1 MKAVVFERYGGPD
14 VLELQDI
21 PVPEVGDDGVLVRVG
36 AAALNPYD
44 WHFMIGLPYFIRVQ
58 LGLRRP
64 TRINGVGSDLAG
76 RVEAVGP
83 KVTRFRPGDE
93 VYGRVD
99 ALPGRGV
106 MELGSAAEFVRVSE
120 DSIRPRPAGLTAEQ
134 AAAVPLAGTTALWAM
149 RDVEP
154 VRSGQHVLVNGASGG
169 VGTFA
174 VQIAH
179 ATGATVTGVCS
190 GAKADLVRSLGA
202 DHVIDHTSEDFAA
215 AGDRRYDLV
224 FDIGGNSSL
233 RRLRR
238 VLRKDGTLV
247 LVGGESA
254 GGKLL
259 AGFDRQLR
267 AVALS
272 PFVSQRLKMFVAGE
286 DHERLEQLASMVEQ
300 GTLRPAVGATY
311 ALADAPQAMRDL
323 AEGRARGKL
332 VVTI

>member
-1 MKAVVFERYGGPD
+1 MTSGESTETGTRMRAVVQHEYGGPET
-14 VLELQDI
+14 LHLGEI
-21 PVPEVGDDGVLVRVG
+21 ERPVPGAGQVLVEVRAAGVERGVEHLRTGVPLLIRPVYGWRRPKNPVRGREAAGVVAEVGEGVTRFAVG
-36 AAALNPYD
+36 DEVFGVAEGTFAEYAVGEESKLAHLPAGMSFIDAAALP
-44 WHFMIGLPYFIRVQ
+44 ISGI
-58 LGLRRP
+58 
-64 TRINGVGSDLAG
+64 
-76 RVEAVGP
+76 
-83 KVTRFRPGDE
+83 
-93 VYGRVD
+93 
-99 ALPGRGV
+99 
-106 MELGSAAEFVRVSE
+106 
-120 DSIRPRPAGLTAEQ
+120 
-134 AAAVPLAGTTALWAM
+134 TALQGLLEVGGLEA
-149 RDVEP
+149 
-154 VRSGQHVLVNGASGG
+154 GQDVLVIGASGG
-169 VGTFA
+169 VGSFA

-202 DHVIDHTSEDFAA
+202 DHVIDHTSEDFAT
-215 AGDRRYDLV
+215 GDRRYDLV

-238 VLRKDGTLV
+238 VLRRDGTLV

-272 PFVSQRLKMFVAGE
+272 PFISQRLTMFVAGE

-300 GTLRPAVGATY
+300 GQLRPAVGATY
-311 ALADAPQAMRDL
+311 ELADAPQAMRDL
-323 AEGRARGKL
+323 AAGRARGKL

>member
-1 MKAVVFERYGGPD
+1 MTSGESTETGTRMRAVVQHEYGGPET
-14 VLELQDI
+14 LHLGEI
-21 PVPEVGDDGVLVRVG
+21 ERPVPGAGQVLVEVRAAGVERGVEHLMTGLPLLVRPVYGWRRPKNPVRGREAAGVVAAVGEGVTRFAVGDEVFGVAEGTFAEYAVG
-36 AAALNPYD
+36 EESKLAHLPAGMSFVDAAALP
-44 WHFMIGLPYFIRVQ
+44 I
-58 LGLRRP
+58 
-64 TRINGVGSDLAG
+64 S
-76 RVEAVGP
+76 
-83 KVTRFRPGDE
+83 
-93 VYGRVD
+93 
-99 ALPGRGV
+99 
-106 MELGSAAEFVRVSE
+106 
-120 DSIRPRPAGLTAEQ
+120 
-134 AAAVPLAGTTALWAM
+134 GTTALQGLLEVGGLEA
-149 RDVEP
+149 
-154 VRSGQHVLVNGASGG
+154 GQDVLVIGASGG
-169 VGTFA
+169 VGSFA

-202 DHVIDHTSEDFAA
+202 HHVIDHTSEDFAV
-215 AGDRRYDLV
+215 GDRRYDLV

-238 VLRKDGTLV
+238 VLRRDGTLV

-272 PFVSQRLKMFVAGE
+272 PFVSQRLTMFVAGE
-286 DHERLEQLASMVEQ
+286 DHERLEQLAAMVDQ
-300 GTLRPAVGATY
+300 GQLRAAVGATY
-311 ALADAPQAMRDL
+311 VLADAPQAMRDL

>member
-1 MKAVVFERYGGPD
+1 MTSGESTEAGARMRAVVQHEYGGPETLRLGEIERPMPGAGQ
-14 VLELQDI
+14 VLVEVRAAGVERGVEHLMTGLPLLVR
-21 PVPEVGDDGVLVRVG
+21 PVYGWRRPKNPVRGREAAGVVAAVGQGVTRFAVGDDVFGVAEGTFAEYAVG
-36 AAALNPYD
+36 EESKLAHLPTGMSFVDAAALP
-44 WHFMIGLPYFIRVQ
+44 I
-58 LGLRRP
+58 
-64 TRINGVGSDLAG
+64 S
-76 RVEAVGP
+76 
-83 KVTRFRPGDE
+83 
-93 VYGRVD
+93 
-99 ALPGRGV
+99 
-106 MELGSAAEFVRVSE
+106 
-120 DSIRPRPAGLTAEQ
+120 
-134 AAAVPLAGTTALWAM
+134 GTTALQGLLEVGRLEA
-149 RDVEP
+149 
-154 VRSGQHVLVNGASGG
+154 GQDVLVIGASGG
-169 VGTFA
+169 VGSFA

-202 DHVIDHTSEDFAA
+202 EHVIDHTSEDFAA
-215 AGDRRYDLV
+215 GDRRYDLA

-300 GTLRPAVGATY
+300 GILRPAVGATY

-332 VVTI
+332 VVTV

>member
-1 MKAVVFERYGGPD
+1 MTRFA
-14 VLELQDI
+14 
-21 PVPEVGDDGVLVRVG
+21 VGDEVFGVAEGTFAEYAVG
-36 AAALNPYD
+36 EESKLAHLPAGTSFVDAAALP
-44 WHFMIGLPYFIRVQ
+44 ISGI
-58 LGLRRP
+58 
-64 TRINGVGSDLAG
+64 
-76 RVEAVGP
+76 
-83 KVTRFRPGDE
+83 
-93 VYGRVD
+93 
-99 ALPGRGV
+99 
-106 MELGSAAEFVRVSE
+106 
-120 DSIRPRPAGLTAEQ
+120 
-134 AAAVPLAGTTALWAM
+134 TALQGLLEVGGLA
-149 RDVEP
+149 
-154 VRSGQHVLVNGASGG
+154 SGQDVLVIGASGG

-190 GAKADLVRSLGA
+190 GAKADLVRSLGV

-286 DHERLEQLASMVEQ
+286 DHERLEQLAAMVEQ
-300 GTLRPAVGATY
+300 GQLRPAVGATY
-311 ALADAPQAMRDL
+311 PLADAPQAMRDL
-323 AEGRARGKL
+323 AKGRARGKL